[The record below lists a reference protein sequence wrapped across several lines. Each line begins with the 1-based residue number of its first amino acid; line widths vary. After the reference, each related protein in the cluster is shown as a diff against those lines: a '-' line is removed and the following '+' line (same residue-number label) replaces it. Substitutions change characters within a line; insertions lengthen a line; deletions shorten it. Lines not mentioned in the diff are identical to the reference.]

1 MCVCAYCPLQRLL
14 TADVPR
20 VRSFKALVGGSPVH
34 CTWVVTGGSMAT
46 YWANLGLAPVNGFSI
61 LSHLSSVHLPTRV
74 GSDVLE
80 RARRVLRQEF
90 SSTLPE
96 PLLQTSGAHTVAE
109 LVFYAIE
116 WYRLG
121 AIAAVPSIEF
131 CLDTLADKMYPEVRV
146 PFLQPCSSRCHD
158 CLACRQSH
166 AARGRSCPTFG
177 ACWM

>member
-1 MCVCAYCPLQRLL
+1 LIILSAHN
-14 TADVPR
+14 VPR
-20 VRSFKALVGGSPVH
+20 DRIFKSLVGGSPVH
-34 CTWVVTGGSMAT
+34 CTWVVTGSSMAT

-74 GSDVLE
+74 GSEVLE

-90 SSTLPE
+90 STLPE
-96 PLLQTSGAHTVAE
+96 PLLQTSDAHTVAE
-109 LVFYAIE
+109 LVFYATE
-116 WYRLG
+116 WDRLP
-121 AIAAVPSIEF
+121 AATKRVRSVSAF
-131 CLDTLADKMYPEVRV
+131 CMDTLADKVYPEVRV
-146 PFLQPCSSRCHD
+146 PFLQPFSSRCYD